1 MNARM
6 MFVGI
11 AALAIV
17 ACGAEGKYASE
28 AELPK
33 LDALAFKS
41 EGSMIYGQVLVPSA
55 KFAGSRPCVIFCHG
69 FAGFTRWDDVAH
81 DLCRAGI
88 AVVIPHHRG
97 AWGSEGDYTV
107 TGCIK
112 DAENLARWAMGPE
125 TAAKYGLDTNAV
137 YLVGHSMGGNSVVNA
152 AARLPGVR
160 GVALVAPC
168 DIGFMAQS
176 MGREE
181 LKRFLIGEGMLVLRR
196 ASDDSIVDD
205 IIAHAA
211 EMRFE
216 RAAKALDGK
225 KVFLVTAE
233 YDRTVPTE
241 PLDSFWDKLGDS
253 VQKRRKTYHA
263 GHSLMGARL
272 AFAADLKDFI
282 LTHTNAQVK
291 GMARASASPMPRSAI
306 KTVPGHS
313 LSKGVLVCNRLSVPN
328 SGASGPISCQ
338 NRAAPY

>member
-1 MNARM
+1 MALRSHWQNLNGGIEMNMRM
-6 MFVGI
+6 VFVAI
-11 AALAIV
+11 AAVVLAG
-17 ACGAEGKYASE
+17 CCAEEKFASE

-33 LDALAFKS
+33 LDALVFKS
-41 EGSMIYGQVLVPSA
+41 EGSTIYGQVLVPSA
-55 KFAGSRPCVIFCHG
+55 KFAGPRPCVIFCHG

-88 AVVIPHHRG
+88 AVVLPHHRG
-97 AWGSEGDYTV
+97 AWGSEGEYTV
-107 TGCIK
+107 SGCIK
-112 DAENLARWAMGPE
+112 DAENLAQWAMGAE

-152 AARLPGVR
+152 AARLSGVR

-168 DIGFMAQS
+168 EIGYMAQS
-176 MGREE
+176 MSREE
-181 LKRFLIGEGMLVLRR
+181 LKRFLIGEGMLVLHR

-241 PLDSFWDKLGDS
+241 PLDAFWNKLGTG
-253 VQKRRKTYHA
+253 VQKHRKTYRA

-272 AFAADLKDFI
+272 SLAAE
-282 LTHTNAQVK
+282 
-291 GMARASASPMPRSAI
+291 
-306 KTVPGHS
+306 
-313 LSKGVLVCNRLSVPN
+313 KGVR
-328 SGASGPISCQ
+328 Q
-338 NRAAPY
+338 D